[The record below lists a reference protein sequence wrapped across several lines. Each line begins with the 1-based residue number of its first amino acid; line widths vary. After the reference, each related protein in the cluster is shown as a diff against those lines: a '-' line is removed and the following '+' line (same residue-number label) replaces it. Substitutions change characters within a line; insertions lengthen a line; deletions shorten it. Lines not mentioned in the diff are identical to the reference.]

1 MIFKI
6 NLNKSINLL
15 FSQVAYSGKSF
26 LIAFV
31 LARYFDKVTFG
42 VYSFAIIGLNNY
54 LALLTNLVYEPL
66 AILKN
71 EVKSGYSNVI
81 TYLFRKQWQ
90 LNLILFPLLFSFLF
104 FKINGLTI
112 RRIVLILVFFI
123 LSQMHEFF
131 KRIQLGQLETKVAL
145 AYDLAATVFQL
156 SFLFL
161 IFLLKKMDLD
171 NVFMALSLGC
181 IPTILFG
188 LVKHPEVF
196 APHAAIKDLF
206 AHNYYKYVKP
216 NLMFFVVGFSSN
228 QFNNFAIFLF
238 LGSSNLA
245 NCEAVRL
252 IVIPL
257 HITILAMGSILIP
270 YFSKNLSMYGREEA
284 IKKFKHVFS
293 FSLVLFCIFALFV
306 LIMGPISLT
315 LFYGIK
321 YQSQFILLV
330 IYTFVYVFDGLNTI
344 LISFLKSLGLINEG
358 LRWRFVVAIVNL
370 ILVFPLLHLFKEAG
384 GLFSMM
390 ISSAVMVILY
400 FNILRTKKLA

>member
-1 MIFKI
+1 M
-6 NLNKSINLL
+6 
-15 FSQVAYSGKSF
+15 
-26 LIAFV
+26 
-31 LARYFDKVTFG
+31 
-42 VYSFAIIGLNNY
+42 
-54 LALLTNLVYEPL
+54 
-66 AILKN
+66 
-71 EVKSGYSNVI
+71 
-81 TYLFRKQWQ
+81 
-90 LNLILFPLLFSFLF
+90 
-104 FKINGLTI
+104 
-112 RRIVLILVFFI
+112 
-123 LSQMHEFF
+123 
-131 KRIQLGQLETKVAL
+131 GQLETKVAL